1 MNRRLKE
8 PEAWIMPMAF
18 VFMNIDAGGEQDV
31 LKALRSIEN
40 VKEAH
45 LVYGVYDLV
54 ARIEAETMDKL
65 KEIVTWKVRR
75 LDKVRSTL
83 TTIVMESA

>member
-1 MNRRLKE
+1 
-8 PEAWIMPMAF
+8 MPMAF
-18 VFMNIDAGGEQDV
+18 VFMNIDTGGEQEV
-31 LKALRSIEN
+31 LKQLQGIEN
-40 VKEAH
+40 VKEAY

>member
-1 MNRRLKE
+1 
-8 PEAWIMPMAF
+8 MPMAF
-18 VFMNIDAGGEQDV
+18 VFMNIDTGGEQEV
-31 LKALRSIEN
+31 LKQLQGIANI
-40 VKEAH
+40 KEAY

-54 ARIEAETMDKL
+54 ARIEAETMEKL

>member
-1 MNRRLKE
+1 
-8 PEAWIMPMAF
+8 MPMAF
-18 VFMNIDAGGEQDV
+18 VFMNIDTGGEQEV
-31 LKALRSIEN
+31 LKQLQGIEN
-40 VKEAH
+40 VKEAY

-54 ARIEAETMDKL
+54 ARIEAETMEKL

-83 TTIVMESA
+83 TTIVMEST